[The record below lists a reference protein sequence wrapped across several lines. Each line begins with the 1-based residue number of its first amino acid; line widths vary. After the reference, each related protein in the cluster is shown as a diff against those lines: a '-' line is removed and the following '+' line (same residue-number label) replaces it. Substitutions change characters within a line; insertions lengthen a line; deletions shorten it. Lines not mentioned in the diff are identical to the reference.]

1 MSENILIAIIAG
13 ILPLIGV
20 LLTNYINSKSKN
32 IIQERREWR
41 EKIRKISVELS
52 TLDIENMTEELKY
65 TRLYPLLTALKVRLN
80 PYGEN
85 AKSYFWDSHIW
96 ESIKNLEQSD
106 SRTNSEKEKLIT
118 YLSLLLKF
126 DWERSK
132 KETAFNALEIISYCL
147 YIFSNVIVVY
157 LCYTHTGN
165 LEETKILISQIIAL
179 LVSLALLFFAPV
191 FVTFIFK
198 LLHVP
203 TSIQNTVFHC
213 VLIIVWFISLWKNKG
228 ILEIALLPLSI
239 LLIASGLLLLSH
251 IAEIL
256 DHHQYKRE
264 IKKVDTNNKNETHFS
279 PLKPTVI

>member
-1 MSENILIAIIAG
+1 MSENILVAIIAG

-32 IIQERREWR
+32 IIQERSKWR
-41 EKIRKISVELS
+41 EKIRKIAVALS
-52 TLDIENMTEELKY
+52 TLNVDHITKKIEY
-65 TRLYPLLTALKVRLN
+65 TRLQQLLTALKVRLN
-80 PYGEN
+80 PYGKN
-85 AKSYFWDSHIW
+85 TKSYFEDSHIW
-96 ESIKNLEQSD
+96 ASIKNLEQAN
-106 SRTNSEKEKLIT
+106 SRTNFEKEKLIS

-132 KETAFNALEIISYCL
+132 KESTFNALELVSYSL

-165 LEETKILISQIIAL
+165 PEETKILISQIIVVLINFAM
-179 LVSLALLFFAPV
+179 LFFAPAL
-191 FVTFIFK
+191 VTFLFK

-213 VLIIVWFISLWKNKG
+213 ILIIIWFVSLWKNKDSLG
-228 ILEIALLPLSI
+228 IASLPFLLLW
-239 LLIASGLLLLSH
+239 IASGLLLLSN

-264 IKKVDTNNKNETHFS
+264 VKKIDTTNK
-279 PLKPTVI
+279 